1 MNETI
6 TDMSNLYDNAFKDG
20 VDFCIKVLQTYGEDS
35 EEVNSFYSEAIQ
47 HIKECYCTMMGK
59 ITRKGE

>member
-1 MNETI
+1 MDEII

-20 VDFCIKVLQTYGEDS
+20 VDFCIKVLQAYSEDN

-47 HIKECYCTMMGK
+47 HIKETYSTMMGNM
-59 ITRKGE
+59 TRKGE